1 MTMKSFVFV
10 LALMGSG
17 NNTEVA
23 TFQDLAACERESTRI
38 NQTLSP
44 SGQVAIC
51 LPQNTNTQEVMEQ
64 RMQDM
69 MNMVRKMQQSM
80 DRPL

>member
-1 MTMKSFVFV
+1 
-10 LALMGSG
+10 
-17 NNTEVA
+17 
-23 TFQDLAACERESTRI
+23 
-38 NQTLSP
+38 
-44 SGQVAIC
+44 VAIC
-51 LPQNTNTQEVMEQ
+51 LPQNTNTHEVMEQ